1 MEESAKNF
9 SFQPDVEYTGAS
21 GRPKIRVIKERLT
34 CRLDNG
40 FKGTDM
46 TCMLSI
52 SRATL
57 NRRRKNFNLE
67 ISHSFSTIDDDTL
80 DGIVRSKKEEFP
92 NSGYR
97 MVWGHLKGRG
107 LVIQQSRVRESRC
120 RESNALRWLHVTE
133 RRKYK
138 VASPNALLAYRWTLQ
153 TQKVSFAKLCI
164 SRVCSHLCLF
174 SYLLSDCCCWHLF
187 VYQELMNWIGILDIS
202 FTGVNWRLWCSHSV
216 FTGHPRCSALSNNIL
231 AGEIKGKCSFL
242 SFVVRTSHKWPRLVI
257 YRDHIFWWHF

>member
-1 MEESAKNF
+1 MATVREAFLSRVRSLMEILDHSSLDDGNIDSMLVVPPCQTPCFSQHGGGGKDNKVTNCRRFVTEMEESAKNF

-46 TCMLSI
+46 TRMLSI
-52 SRATL
+52 SQATH
-57 NRRRKNFNLE
+57 NRRRKDFNLE

-107 LVIQQSRVRESRC
+107 LITQQSRVRESSC
-120 RESNALRWLHVTE
+120 GELNALRWLHVTE
-133 RRKYK
+133 RRKHK
-138 VASPNALLAYRWTLQ
+138 VASPNALLAY
-153 TQKVSFAKLCI
+153 
-164 SRVCSHLCLF
+164 
-174 SYLLSDCCCWHLF
+174 
-187 VYQELMNWIGILDIS
+187 
-202 FTGVNWRLWCSHSV
+202 
-216 FTGHPRCSALSNNIL
+216 
-231 AGEIKGKCSFL
+231 
-242 SFVVRTSHKWPRLVI
+242 
-257 YRDHIFWWHF
+257 

>member
-34 CRLDNG
+34 CSLYNG
-40 FKGTDM
+40 LKGTDM

-57 NRRRKNFNLE
+57 NRRRKDFNLE

-138 VASPNALLAYRWTLQ
+138 VASPNALLAY
-153 TQKVSFAKLCI
+153 
-164 SRVCSHLCLF
+164 
-174 SYLLSDCCCWHLF
+174 
-187 VYQELMNWIGILDIS
+187 
-202 FTGVNWRLWCSHSV
+202 
-216 FTGHPRCSALSNNIL
+216 
-231 AGEIKGKCSFL
+231 
-242 SFVVRTSHKWPRLVI
+242 
-257 YRDHIFWWHF
+257 